1 MRALVLLIIT
11 MASFNAYAQGIK
23 IDLGLSELD
32 LSLKFGAMF
41 GKIQSDSNK
50 AAGTQDFGGFVA
62 GGVFSFDQSGN
73 WTLFISPEAAF
84 DAVNKSAI
92 RKGAQAGFIY
102 HLLGGS
108 KKVTTPLYNATIT
121 TSYPASLG
129 IVGKSGYFDYSVID
143 PQNLLPSTRGTVI
156 ENSLGID
163 FRYDR
168 PSGSSFGGQISTL
181 LASVPSGTENLKTSS
196 VMEILT
202 YWRSSF

>member
-32 LSLKFGAMF
+32 LSLKFGAM
-41 GKIQSDSNK
+41 
-50 AAGTQDFGGFVA
+50 FGGFVA